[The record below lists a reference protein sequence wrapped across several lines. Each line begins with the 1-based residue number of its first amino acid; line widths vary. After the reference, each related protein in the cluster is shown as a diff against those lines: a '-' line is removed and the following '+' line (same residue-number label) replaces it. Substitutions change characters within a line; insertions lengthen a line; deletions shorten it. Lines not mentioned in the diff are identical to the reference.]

1 MIECRPGARL
11 WGLDDEDSV
20 WEVGIDLFLLNRGN
34 AYDGLA
40 CLFGIRNYFGFRPLA
55 EDRGFPDD
63 ASEGLRDE
71 FARYGGPHDVHGTTW
86 LTWAELETT
95 DWQEADA
102 SGTRTR
108 AARRLEVYDRSI
120 ERFGSE
126 RVAVTGMPETWR
138 ARHALRDTGLALGL
152 PPRTVD
158 RIAKSFPHIRAC
170 DIRGALKEL
179 PELRQLAAEAD
190 SYSPLWELAEG
201 LDALPG
207 GIAMHPCGVILSNA
221 TLLDRLPVQPTRGG
235 QYPMVQ
241 ADKEDV
247 EDLGLLKL
255 DVLGVRMQSAMAH
268 AVTEIRRT
276 TGRQIDLDN
285 PDHVPLDDQFA
296 FALIQDSDTVGMF
309 QLESP
314 GQQDLVGRLQPRDP
328 QDVIADISLFRPGP
342 VQGGMP
348 ARVAALAVSPADL
361 SHYKRAGSTASE
373 IVIKGR
379 RVAFR
384 SRSCD
389 GGHNRFGTWATVRS
403 RVSDLELRGHAGR
416 DTVTRSRRTWSGS
429 CIST

>member
-1 MIECRPGARL
+1 MSTDVSGMIECRPGARL

-108 AARRLEVYDRSI
+108 AARRLEVYDRII

-190 SYSPLWELAEG
+190 SYGPLWELAEG

-309 QLESP
+309 QLDS
-314 GQQDLVGRLQPRDP
+314 V
-328 QDVIADISLFRPGP
+328 S
-342 VQGGMP
+342 
-348 ARVAALAVSPADL
+348 SPAVLRPSL
-361 SHYKRAGSTASE
+361 SGAADRPLLTAPASRQCCMPLVRAA
-373 IVIKGR
+373 R
-379 RVAFR
+379 
-384 SRSCD
+384 
-389 GGHNRFGTWATVRS
+389 
-403 RVSDLELRGHAGR
+403 
-416 DTVTRSRRTWSGS
+416 TRSRRSRCLRCTRSRTCTSPPGS
-429 CIST
+429 PPATGLRTHRTSRAVRHVWAWARSR